1 MCFAIFFMLIYVPF
15 LGAHLNTRKNDFNAV
30 YIWSAAARKGMNP
43 YVDDLT
49 RLESQLGIDDNG
61 NHHAVYPPPLIVAFE
76 PITLLPPITAY
87 WIWFGVRACLHY

>member
-1 MCFAIFFMLIYVPF
+1 LIYVPF
-15 LGAHLNTRKNDFNAV
+15 LVSRLDTQKNDFNAV

-61 NHHAVYPPPLIVAFE
+61 NPHANYPPPLILAFE
-76 PITLLPPITAY
+76 PDYPIAAADLNCFSRDDRQ
-87 WIWFGVRACLHY
+87 IRAGR